1 MKKLL
6 NIDYLK
12 NIIQKEDEND
22 IKKLKNT
29 TKKLRYDP
37 HDRDVINS
45 IDTPLF
51 TINNKNLVNFLN
63 PAAKNTFNINKNENI
78 FYKFRR
84 PEFRENINKFR
95 NKKTKKKEEFQFE
108 YIEGGSGKFYDVKL
122 YKIIEKDQILLSFF
136 DISHVQ
142 KLENLKSDFI
152 GNVSHELKTPLST
165 IMNIVEIINTQK
177 KISIK
182 EKNSFFKI
190 LDKESQK
197 MKSIIEDLLN
207 LTKIETELS
216 NKITKTINLSEI
228 IRESISNRLKIAKKS
243 NGINIKF
250 EGPKVVNIHGDK
262 NQIQQ
267 LSLNIIENSIKYAN
281 RNSILK
287 VSIKNLDNK
296 IILSFADRGKGIPH
310 ALIPRVTERFYRL
323 PESKIANI
331 EGTGLGLAI
340 VKHIVLRHS
349 AKLDIKSKINV
360 GTTIE
365 ITFKKTFNK
374 TRLDL

>member
-267 LSLNIIENSIKYAN
+267 LSL
-281 RNSILK
+281 
-287 VSIKNLDNK
+287 
-296 IILSFADRGKGIPH
+296 
-310 ALIPRVTERFYRL
+310 
-323 PESKIANI
+323 
-331 EGTGLGLAI
+331 
-340 VKHIVLRHS
+340 
-349 AKLDIKSKINV
+349 
-360 GTTIE
+360 
-365 ITFKKTFNK
+365 
-374 TRLDL
+374 